1 MKLLPMILALVV
13 MATAAAPA
21 QSEPVRVRGT
31 IAALGGD
38 VLTVTT
44 PAGSTKIDLLPK
56 YSVRYIVKTDFAH
69 IAAGSWIGCAART
82 LPDGTLQAIEIHIFP
97 PGLTPGAGS
106 RPYDLGP
113 SSTMTNGSAGDIDA
127 AQVKDVGAHTLTI
140 TYPDGKKTIVVP
152 PSAVIVKY
160 APADRAALAP
170 GAHVIFFAA
179 RADDG
184 SLSTASINV
193 GKDGLVPPM

>member
-1 MKLLPMILALVV
+1 
-13 MATAAAPA
+13 
-21 QSEPVRVRGT
+21 
-31 IAALGGD
+31 
-38 VLTVTT
+38 
-44 PAGSTKIDLLPK
+44 
-56 YSVRYIVKTDFAH
+56 
-69 IAAGSWIGCAART
+69 
-82 LPDGTLQAIEIHIFP
+82 
-97 PGLTPGAGS
+97 
-106 RPYDLGP
+106 
-113 SSTMTNGSAGDIDA
+113 MTNGSAGDIDA

-160 APADRAALAP
+160 APADRAAIAP

>member
-1 MKLLPMILALVV
+1 MKLFLLTLAFALA
-13 MATAAAPA
+13 ATVTVSA
-21 QSEPVRVRGT
+21 QSQQVRVRGT
-31 IAALGGD
+31 VVAVDGTT
-38 VLTVTT
+38 LTVSVPTGPLKVTLAPDLAVKYLVKSDFSQVT
-44 PAGSTKIDLLPK
+44 P
-56 YSVRYIVKTDFAH
+56 
-69 IAAGSWIGCAART
+69 GSWVGCAAT
-82 LPDGTLQAIEIHIFP
+82 VLPDGTMRAIEIHIFP

-106 RPYDLGP
+106 RAYDLGP

-127 AQVKDVGAHTLTI
+127 QVGSVGAHTLSI

-160 APADRAALAP
+160 APADRSALAP